1 MLPKES
7 AARSAATIRQL
18 RSLLSGRNARIW
30 AAFALLFSVITVHA
44 QIGIDE
50 DADDKDKPW
59 AEAAIQLPSAP
70 KAENLLP
77 FDVSPT
83 ATQSFAIDASSL
95 SVGADGV
102 IRYTLVATSTSGAKN
117 ISYEGIHCQ
126 TYERKLYAFGQ
137 PDGTWVRSRHNKW
150 EKIQGYAAN
159 RPHAALAKD
168 FFCLEQTIAGKA
180 GDMVDRIRNKRT
192 LAPQNDR

>member
-1 MLPKES
+1 MLFKES
-7 AARSAATIRQL
+7 AARSSATTCQL
-18 RSLLSGRNARIW
+18 RSLLSGRNARISTV
-30 AAFALLFSVITVHA
+30 FALLFSVITAHA

-59 AEAAIQLPSAP
+59 EETSIQLPPAP

-95 SVGADGV
+95 SVGTDGV
-102 IRYTLVATSTSGAKN
+102 IRYTLVATSASGAKN

-137 PDGTWVRSRHNKW
+137 PDGTWARSRRNKW
-150 EKIQGYAAN
+150 ETIQNHAAN
-159 RPHAALAKD
+159 RPQAALAKD
-168 FFCLEQTIAGKA
+168 FFCLEQTVAGNA
-180 GDMVDRIRNKRT
+180 DDMVNRIRAKRT